1 MDIAERKTLVSEAFA
16 RLYDGQPAVWARA
29 PGRVDLMGS
38 HTDYNLGYVMTMT
51 IDRDTWLAARPRRD
65 RQVRLF
71 SLNTDSGGE
80 FYLENL
86 QPERDWL
93 DYVRGM
99 AWVLQEA
106 GYPLTGFDGLVHST
120 VPFGSGLSSSA
131 ALEMASGVV
140 FQALGGFTLDPVEL
154 ALLGQK
160 AENQFVGMNCGILD
174 QYSSALGKA
183 GCTLLLD
190 CRDLSSRV
198 VPIAAGLRVVICD
211 TRAERNLTGSE
222 YGERRAQ
229 CEQGVRILQGYYPD
243 IRALREV
250 TLEML
255 DEHAM
260 QLPPETLKRCRF
272 IIEEN
277 RRVLD
282 LAEALPIGDQANLK
296 ALFQQ
301 SYLGARDLYEI
312 GAPSMEAMM
321 DAMSSGPGVIAA
333 RQAGAG
339 FGGCM
344 VALVH
349 SERVAEFGQY
359 VGMVYPARSGIQPKV
374 YPVEASTGANILS
387 FDDAI

>member
-1 MDIAERKTLVSEAFA
+1 MDITERKTLVLQAFA
-16 RLYDGQPAVWARA
+16 QLYGDQPAVWGRA

-65 RQVRLF
+65 RQARLF
-71 SLNTDSGGE
+71 SLNTDSGDA
-80 FYLENL
+80 FSLDDL
-86 QPERDWL
+86 QREKDWV

-99 AWVLQEA
+99 AWALQQA

-131 ALEMASGVV
+131 ALEMASGMV
-140 FQALGGFTLDPVEL
+140 FQALGDFVLDPVEL

-183 GCTLLLD
+183 GCALLLD

-198 VPIAAGLRVVICD
+198 TPIAAGLSVVICD
-211 TRAERNLTGSE
+211 TRAERMLTGSE
-222 YGERRAQ
+222 YGERRFQ
-229 CEQGVRILQGYYPD
+229 CEQGVRILQNYYPT
-243 IRALREV
+243 IRSLREV
-250 TLEML
+250 SLEMI
-255 DEHAM
+255 EKHAT
-260 QLPPETLKRCRF
+260 QLPPVTLNRCRF

-277 RRVLD
+277 QRVLD
-282 LAEALPIGDQANLK
+282 LAEALPADNRGRLE
-296 ALFQQ
+296 ALFRQ

-312 GAPSMEAMM
+312 GAPSMEALIE
-321 DAMSSGPGVIAA
+321 AMSSGPGVIGA

-344 VALVH
+344 VALVR
-349 SERVAEFGQY
+349 SEQVADFAHH
-359 VGMVYPARSGIQPKV
+359 VRLVYPAHTGIQPSV
-374 YPVEASTGANILS
+374 YPVEASPGANLLPFGDPI
-387 FDDAI
+387 